1 MIYFGF
7 AFFMIF
13 TFVCEWLCWVLLV
26 LMLRLCVLLLC
37 DLVVAVCLACY
48 CCGCF
53 NCWCLIVCLFDLGGY
68 FGFWCCL
75 LVCLSSVVLYTLF
88 WLLFDFVVCLRC
100 ALLFVCYLFVVGLWD
115 LRLMLLWLDSV
126 GLLWSRFVCDC
137 VWL

>member
-1 MIYFGF
+1 MISFGF

-13 TFVCEWLCWVLLV
+13 TFACGWLCWVLLV
-26 LMLRLCVLLLC
+26 LMLRLRVLLLC
-37 DLVVAVCLACY
+37 DLIIAVCLTCY

-75 LVCLSSVVLYTLF
+75 LVCFSSVVLYTLF
-88 WLLFDFVVCLRC
+88 SYRLVLWFVYLRC
-100 ALLFVCYLFVVGLWD
+100 VLLFVCYLFVVGLWD
-115 LRLMLLWLDSV
+115 LRLMLLWLDGV
-126 GLLWSRFVCDC
+126 GLLWSQFCDC